1 MGRFKNA
8 GEVIEAISLSNIR
21 KHKGDKEYMLQLETD
36 IKDFIRNT
44 ATDKEV
50 NEIKS
55 HWGLCEMLAM
65 LCDGYKRHV

>member
-8 GEVIEAISLSNIR
+8 GEVIETISLSNIG
-21 KHKGDKEYMLQLETD
+21 KHKGDKEYMLQLEAD

-55 HWGLCEMLAM
+55 RWGLCEMLAM